1 MTSALASHPPLT
13 ATDRCDRCGAQA
25 YIRVTL
31 TSGGELLFCAHHGR
45 AHEVRLREMSV
56 EFQDESSALAATP
69 AIAPETER

>member
-45 AHEVRLREMSV
+45 AHEARLREMSV
-56 EFQDESSALAATP
+56 EFHDESSALSATP